1 MNCCCDIHIPCVSV
15 RTFCNHSFIHSK
27 NLFKFNP
34 YRTDIGGNM
43 KKGTALITG
52 ATSGIGFDFAS
63 ILAEKGYNL
72 ILASR
77 NKEKLDEIKVSFEK
91 DYGVS
96 VETLAIDLATSG
108 SAKQLYEETVN
119 QNIEIDVLIN
129 NAGFGTQG
137 EHVDLD
143 INKVEG
149 MIQLNIT
156 TLTLLC
162 QFFGK
167 DMKQRGK
174 GHILNIASTAAFQPD
189 PYLATYGASK
199 SYVLNFSE
207 ALAKEMEDYQVT
219 VTCLCPGATDT
230 NFFDYAQIGD
240 KKRGLF
246 SNKTRMKSREVAE
259 IGINALFAGK
269 LSLISGIMNSCLA
282 FTNRL
287 APRKMSANISKKLLK
302 DAIIE

>member
-1 MNCCCDIHIPCVSV
+1 
-15 RTFCNHSFIHSK
+15 
-27 NLFKFNP
+27 
-34 YRTDIGGNM
+34 M

>member
-1 MNCCCDIHIPCVSV
+1 M
-15 RTFCNHSFIHSK
+15 K
-27 NLFKFNP
+27 NNKTQFNFNP
-34 YRTDIGGNM
+34 NRVDIGGNM
-43 KKGTALITG
+43 KKGAALVTG
-52 ATSGIGFDFAS
+52 ATSGIGYDFAS

-72 ILASR
+72 FLASR
-77 NKEKLDEIKVSFEK
+77 NKEKLDEIKVGFEK
-91 DYGVS
+91 DYGIS

-119 QNIEIDVLIN
+119 QNIEIDVLVN
-129 NAGFGTQG
+129 NAGFGAQG

-156 TLTLLC
+156 TLTELC

-167 DMKQRGK
+167 DMKQKRK
-174 GHILNIASTAAFQPD
+174 GHILNIASVAAYQPD

-199 SYVLNFSE
+199 SYVLNFTE
-207 ALAKEMEDYQVT
+207 ALAKEMENYQVV
-219 VTCLCPGATDT
+219 VTCLSPGATDT
-230 NFFDYAQIGD
+230 NFFDSAQIGD
-240 KKRGLF
+240 KKKGLF
-246 SNKTRMKSREVAE
+246 SNKGRMKSRDVAT

-269 LSLISGIMNSCLA
+269 LSLISGSLNSFIA

-287 APRKMSANISKKLLK
+287 APRSLSAIITKKLMK
-302 DAIIE
+302 DAING